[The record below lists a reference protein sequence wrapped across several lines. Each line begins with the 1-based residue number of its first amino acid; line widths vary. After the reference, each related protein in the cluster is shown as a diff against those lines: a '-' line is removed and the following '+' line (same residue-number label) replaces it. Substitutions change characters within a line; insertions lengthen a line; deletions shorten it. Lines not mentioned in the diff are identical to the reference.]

1 MYAFGIDVPLVELV
15 IGFTV
20 LSVILIAEIIA
31 VMVVLMYQ
39 LKANRRMMKKT
50 EEIGRVLLALKDKE
64 LRLRQL
70 KK

>member
-1 MYAFGIDVPLVELV
+1 MPLVELV

-64 LRLRQL
+64 LKLRQL